1 MDARNH
7 GDSPHTAEMSYELMA
22 GDLARLVNN
31 INLNT
36 VSLAGHSMGGRTVM
50 MAAVKEVLN
59 IEKLV
64 VLDISPVNQ
73 SFDVTSSNEWNME
86 HFFHCL
92 KVSLQP
98 ITDLRFKGSLPGS

>member
-7 GDSPHTAEMSYELMA
+7 GDSPHTEEMNYELMA
-22 GDLARLVNN
+22 GDLARLVT
-31 INLNT
+31 NLNFTT
-36 VSLAGHSMGGRTVM
+36 VNLAGHSMGGRTVM

-59 IEKLV
+59 IEKLI

-92 KVSLQP
+92 KVGLIQ
-98 ITDLRFKGSLPGS
+98 GPGTQD